1 VQALHELDRYIRM
14 MGNRQLAARITNNPG
29 ALKFTIRK
37 FYRASGA
44 STQLK
49 GVQPDIVLP
58 SVLDA
63 IEVGE
68 GSLENPLPWD
78 PIDPA
83 KFTPVNVVTP
93 FLEELRKRSA
103 TRVANGKDF
112 AYVREDFELTRKVRE
127 EKTVSLNLSERLRE
141 KEEAEKRKQ
150 DRKTERLARTK
161 PAETA
166 YEITLKLTDQPGLP
180 EPLGKTNS
188 VNLAHGTAP
197 VTVAGGNQVVAF
209 QRSKP
214 ASDEEEEEEAASLV
228 DVPLEEAK
236 YILLDYLTLYAA
248 KGGSV
253 VQALPAPAPTVR

>member
-1 VQALHELDRYIRM
+1 
-14 MGNRQLAARITNNPG
+14 
-29 ALKFTIRK
+29 
-37 FYRASGA
+37 
-44 STQLK
+44 
-49 GVQPDIVLP
+49 
-58 SVLDA
+58 
-63 IEVGE
+63 
-68 GSLENPLPWD
+68 
-78 PIDPA
+78 
-83 KFTPVNVVTP
+83 
-93 FLEELRKRSA
+93 
-103 TRVANGKDF
+103 
-112 AYVREDFELTRKVRE
+112 
-127 EKTVSLNLSERLRE
+127 LNLSERLRE

-166 YEITLKLTDQPGLP
+166 YEITLKLADQPGLP

-188 VNLAHGTAP
+188 VNLAHATAP
-197 VTVAGGNQVVAF
+197 VAVAGGNQVVAF